1 MDRNFTFI
9 ESLESYRLKQKRG
22 ESNLTKSTG
31 SELSTPQVNS
41 VINAIKILELF
52 AIKQKQYL
60 TLSEISLSLQ
70 IHKTTVYRILRTLQT
85 VGWIKQ
91 NENGGQ
97 YCLGSGALLVTAEAI
112 SHYTKQALFEEE
124 MRNLANQFN
133 ELVILATLHGDLGV
147 CVDLIKSK
155 HNLSLQTVT
164 CYVVPLN
171 AGATGKTLLAAQPD
185 EIMERIIQLMPQND
199 IPKLREQIKAIR
211 AQGFSYSE
219 GEVDLGVTAVAVPIQ
234 LKHGIF
240 VLSISGP
247 TERVKQLGYDT
258 IRFALLNSATNI
270 IRKDTVIDDNT
281 F

>member
-1 MDRNFTFI
+1 MGRNFTFI

-147 CVDLIKSK
+147 YVDLIKSK
-155 HNLSLQTVT
+155 HNLSLQ
-164 CYVVPLN
+164 
-171 AGATGKTLLAAQPD
+171 
-185 EIMERIIQLMPQND
+185 ISIIFS
-199 IPKLREQIKAIR
+199 AI
-211 AQGFSYSE
+211 S
-219 GEVDLGVTAVAVPIQ
+219 LT
-234 LKHGIF
+234 
-240 VLSISGP
+240 LSI
-247 TERVKQLGYDT
+247 
-258 IRFALLNSATNI
+258 LN
-270 IRKDTVIDDNT
+270 
-281 F
+281 

>member
-1 MDRNFTFI
+1 
-9 ESLESYRLKQKRG
+9 
-22 ESNLTKSTG
+22 LTKNTVPQ
-31 SELSTPQVNS
+31 LSTPQVNS
-41 VINAIKILELF
+41 VMHAIRILELF

-60 TLSEISLSLQ
+60 TLGEISLSLQ
-70 IHKTTVYRILRTLQT
+70 IHKTTVYRILRTLQK

-91 NENGGQ
+91 NENGGH
-97 YCLGSGALLVTAEAI
+97 YCLGSGALLVTANAI
-112 SHYTKQALFEEE
+112 SHYTRQALFEEE

-133 ELVILATLHGDLGV
+133 ELVILAELHGDLGV

-171 AGATGKTLLAAQPD
+171 AGATGKTLLSAQPD
-185 EIMERIIQLMPQND
+185 DIMERILRLMPKKNM
-199 IPKLREQIKAIR
+199 PKLREEIKAIR
-211 AQGFSYSE
+211 AQGFCYSE
-219 GEVDLGVTAVAVPIQ
+219 GEVDLGVTAVAVPIR

-247 TERVKQLGYDT
+247 TERLKKMGYDI

-270 IRKDTVIDDNT
+270 IRKDTVINDNT